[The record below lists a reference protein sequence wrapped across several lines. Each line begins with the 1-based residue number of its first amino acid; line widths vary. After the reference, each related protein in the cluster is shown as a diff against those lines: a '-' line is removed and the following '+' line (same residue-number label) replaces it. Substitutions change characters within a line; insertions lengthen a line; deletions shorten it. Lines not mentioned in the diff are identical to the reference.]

1 MMTTMSEM
9 INFECM
15 ARKAQP
21 PPPSSGW
28 VVAWRRCLD
37 GSTILV
43 QVPTRDAKLDAR
55 GYMLNVTFN
64 SYLLVTKLH
73 FVKIFSHTIKT
84 GLGLATLIFKPE
96 EILEIQFQLD
106 S

>member
-15 ARKAQP
+15 ARKAQSP

-43 QVPTRDAKLDAR
+43 QVPTPDAKLDAR
-55 GYMLNVTFN
+55 GYVNLQFIPVGYKTSLCKNFLPHNKDWFSYFN
-64 SYLLVTKLH
+64 
-73 FVKIFSHTIKT
+73 
-84 GLGLATLIFKPE
+84 
-96 EILEIQFQLD
+96 FQA
-106 S
+106 